1 MNLHSNQRYKEILS
15 LKVLLH
21 TFMDALR
28 EDDDREINHHGN
40 PMPVDGGNNDLIT
53 KSDMKVLQYL

>member
-1 MNLHSNQRYKEILS
+1 MLS

-53 KSDMKVLQYL
+53 KSDMKVLQCL